1 MSINEWNWMDEQKSK
16 SNQNWVIVKGES
28 VYTYSSFNEAVIVN
42 QIIKG
47 ELMSESQYKRE
58 TE

>member
-16 SNQNWVIVKGES
+16 SNQNLVIVKGES

-58 TE
+58 I